1 MSLRDD
7 CSKSGIL
14 RSRRAK
20 VRQSLRQ
27 SAIEVGLESSDE
39 GELAFLLAME
49 SLPQSARSSPPRA
62 TSMQRA
68 VSLPPGSPTAGTSTA
83 PTPPP
88 FPSRRTPSTGRSP
101 PSTGRAPSTGHEA
114 AKLDSLR
121 CLPLLPVNFVSLRCP
136 SSSPVAFARHCC
148 PSPLPVA
155 FARRLCPSLL
165 PVAFARRF
173 ARRFCPLLLPVGF
186 FSQLF
191 LRFLSTSIVPWTGD

>member
-1 MSLRDD
+1 MSFRDD

-14 RSRRAK
+14 RSRWAK

-27 SAIEVGLESSDE
+27 AAIEVGLESSAE
-39 GELAFLLAME
+39 GELASLLAME

-101 PSTGRAPSTGHEA
+101 PSTGRSPPSTGGRAPSTGHEA
-114 AKLDSLR
+114 AKLDSNNNGVKR
-121 CLPLLPVNFVSLRCP
+121 T
-136 SSSPVAFARHCC
+136 SSPAPPQENRQEDVSYLVPIRTSHSFEANFRLKMLGVAV
-148 PSPLPVA
+148 L
-155 FARRLCPSLL
+155 
-165 PVAFARRF
+165 
-173 ARRFCPLLLPVGF
+173 
-186 FSQLF
+186 
-191 LRFLSTSIVPWTGD
+191 

>member
-1 MSLRDD
+1 MSFRDD

-14 RSRRAK
+14 RSRWAK

-88 FPSRRTPSTGRSP
+88 FPSRRTPSTGNSP
-101 PSTGRAPSTGHEA
+101 PSTGGRAPSTGHEA
-114 AKLDSLR
+114 AEVDPNNNRVKRRGSPAPPQENHQEDVSHFCYSETSLDSL
-121 CLPLLPVNFVSLRCP
+121 
-136 SSSPVAFARHCC
+136 
-148 PSPLPVA
+148 
-155 FARRLCPSLL
+155 
-165 PVAFARRF
+165 
-173 ARRFCPLLLPVGF
+173 
-186 FSQLF
+186 
-191 LRFLSTSIVPWTGD
+191 